1 MVEAIVPLYL
11 AIAAG
16 YAATR
21 LGLFQRSEMA
31 TLSRFVI
38 TFAVPALLI
47 LALATRD
54 PLELANPT
62 YLSAYALGLLAMLGI
77 GILWSR
83 VVNGAAPVAAV
94 LDGMGSSCPNSGFV
108 GFPVL
113 LATIPSVAGLALGM
127 NMLVENLLVIP
138 LVLALVERARSGGMS
153 VVARTVATARSL
165 VRSPLVWAIVIGEAL
180 AIARFE
186 LPGPLHRT
194 VDLFAQ
200 ASTATALFSVGGMLV
215 GLRLGGRV
223 RRMLTVVTGKLLVLP
238 LLTWGAYLLVV
249 LLGLPA
255 LDGDLRRALVLSAA
269 MPTFVTY
276 TMVAA
281 QFEEVDVPP
290 AVLVLGTTVSF
301 VTLSLGL
308 VLTAS
313 WS

>member
-138 LVLALVERARSGGMS
+138 LVLALVERAR
-153 VVARTVATARSL
+153 
-165 VRSPLVWAIVIGEAL
+165 
-180 AIARFE
+180 
-186 LPGPLHRT
+186 
-194 VDLFAQ
+194 Q
-200 ASTATALFSVGGMLV
+200 AACG
-215 GLRLGGRV
+215 
-223 RRMLTVVTGKLLVLP
+223 
-238 LLTWGAYLLVV
+238 
-249 LLGLPA
+249 
-255 LDGDLRRALVLSAA
+255 
-269 MPTFVTY
+269 
-276 TMVAA
+276 
-281 QFEEVDVPP
+281 
-290 AVLVLGTTVSF
+290 
-301 VTLSLGL
+301 LSLGVEVE
-308 VLTAS
+308 VLQGGQPAYPLLIGVE
-313 WS
+313 